1 MSYRIIDG
9 IKIPES
15 VFDISEDSE
24 DVVTIDG
31 INIPASVFREPDR
44 PDMYRADG
52 SRKSAQGYLGP
63 VKNKADGRTMTELT
77 IDTNVDGV
85 EMQIPTMV
93 PTLTK
98 EEIDI
103 LASQNWEGRAKEIPR
118 SIKIK
123 AKDHAQKRISEG
135 KSVFYV
141 DGEDR
146 YVEIDGIKIPKEV
159 VEARDYLDKERQQL
173 STGVGREMMGGL
185 SFQTADELEALFSP
199 GEYSENLA
207 RITAERKEFRDRY
220 PVSSTLVELVGAVPT
235 SFGGASILGRLGVK
249 SLPKQAGIEG
259 AFYGGAAGTTP
270 EERALGAGIG
280 GGAGLALGKGIQVL
294 TKPRRAAAPTGDVVD
309 QPQVGELVN
318 YTRSDGSNVQAKIV
332 GEEGDRFVLT
342 TDVLSDTPSPQ
353 KTFKVNKDDPV
364 IGQRFDFD
372 PDDPNVTP
380 IERIPKGEAAP
391 YTPLSARPTQ
401 SAIDIVEEEVAG
413 PPLPTSSGGSVRF
426 LDNRRPSNDERTFID
441 DLATKLFAKETDEL
455 IIITENDI
463 KRISTKFYDKYLQ
476 KNKDGSYEAPEGMEQ
491 REFLDLW
498 QQAQKEAAK
507 YVAKKVEKQLG
518 VKLNDA
524 ELLNI
529 DDFFNELIFPPGSRS
544 LAAYHFDGG
553 RFIFLDDTKLTTA
566 YRGYERAHILA
577 HEMGHAASKRE
588 FGKELDQHLENWQ
601 ARKPK
606 KKQTTIVDGE
616 EISVGIPKAKTPLG
630 KKIVDEYLASGH
642 AKLTTQGY
650 TNNNMFEEWVV
661 DSIARYALANAP
673 KAPKGAV
680 KKFFWEVGKSIRELY
695 NRAQTSYLS
704 AFTKDVLKRTG
715 NNESAIRGMIVE
727 FVKRNKQRQQGGSPT
742 RRVGKRGAVEEAP
755 FITPAYRE
763 APRPRFEESIYNP
776 PTGPGWRD
784 ATTAGELWDGI
795 KTSMRRTYDRLT
807 PMTDLLQLNVSRQVG
822 ARAQRADESATRI
835 NQTDFETYVE
845 PIEDIAKQWDDNVEL
860 RKQTLLHSDG
870 DLTLKEYT
878 QYIAREFGD
887 DAAKRMEAYLKWSQN
902 KNIRN
907 AKRFGVDTKPLQ
919 KDYLHRQRKFKDDAE
934 MNAAM
939 EDEFALPFDP
949 GMQRKQYNIKRELG
963 QGNTGILDIYQNPF
977 FTNTRRIMNNE
988 KLFQYAEKFGVRVD
1002 GSLTPD
1008 QIITQLGK
1016 EMQKRGIS
1024 AEKAS
1029 YAVQEIRRNL
1039 LGERKMMN
1047 QTLQALQTLGYAGTL
1062 AGPKSALLNLHD
1074 IPQAAVNQGPQ
1085 AVRAWFQGLQRGETG
1100 KLVSDSFGFSQQS
1113 KFGEFANTLNQALQT
1128 RGGWAKSLNNTA
1140 NQTTNVLM
1148 KASLFQL
1155 FDKVGKSSV
1164 LRIVQQKAVDDVA
1177 REGWQGLQKQWGTY
1191 FSDVELKRIAN
1202 DLQRYGMDDTKYS
1215 KEGLRLTEELMMA
1228 GLGQQQLISAG
1239 GRPAFWADHPNAR
1252 VFLALRGFAM
1262 KQQAVALR
1270 NVFQN
1275 AKEGNVQDA
1284 KDWAIR
1290 YALYSMGAFAA
1301 INEFRQ
1307 ILFGDGDFSASRV
1320 VRSFFDQLVGVASL
1334 NSASVSDYSWGK
1346 IQRGEFLEYIID
1358 NNIPIAFGVPKEA
1371 VEDTLDVMTG
1381 EKTIGELPE
1390 TLPLVKQVKNAERNL
1405 QEAMR

>member
-1 MSYRIIDG
+1 MPLQDINLDEYPALAKLLQSDAEESASDEEKVLIEYDPETDTAIKKLLESDEAYQKSYQKG
-9 IKIPES
+9 LE
-15 VFDISEDSE
+15 
-24 DVVTIDG
+24 
-31 INIPASVFREPDR
+31 REF
-44 PDMYRADG
+44 
-52 SRKSAQGYLGP
+52 
-63 VKNKADGRTMTELT
+63 
-77 IDTNVDGV
+77 I
-85 EMQIPTMV
+85 
-93 PTLTK
+93 
-98 EEIDI
+98 
-103 LASQNWEGRAKEIPR
+103 
-118 SIKIK
+118 
-123 AKDHAQKRISEG
+123 
-135 KSVFYV
+135 
-141 DGEDR
+141 
-146 YVEIDGIKIPKEV
+146 
-159 VEARDYLDKERQQL
+159 
-173 STGVGREMMGGL
+173 GGL
-185 SFQTADELEALFSP
+185 TFQTADEIEALFSP
-199 GEYSENLA
+199 GSYYDNIA
-207 RITAERKEFRDRY
+207 RINAERQQFREAN
-220 PVSSTLVELVGAVPT
+220 PITAGLVELVGAVPT
-235 SFGGASILGRLGVK
+235 SFAGAGVMGRLGVK
-249 SLPKQAGIEG
+249 SLSKQAGIEG

-280 GGAGLALGKGIQVL
+280 GSAGLVLGKGVDLL

-318 YTRSDGSNVQAKIV
+318 YTRSDGSNVQAKII

-342 TDVLSDTPSPQ
+342 TDILSDTPSPQ

-364 IGQRFDFD
+364 IGQRFDLD

-380 IERIPKGEAAP
+380 IERVPEGEQAP

-413 PPLPTSSGGSVRF
+413 PPKPLSGGGTVTYLNTRRHSKDERVFVEDLVSKLITKEGDDLLIVTEKDLQELDRLGLQGIAQMEQKFNLTTQQRKDLTDLMFRRSESSLPLGQYRSARSGGSGQVIY
-426 LDNRRPSNDERTFID
+426 L
-441 DLATKLFAKETDEL
+441 
-455 IIITENDI
+455 NDI
-463 KRISTKFYDKYLQ
+463 GQSTK
-476 KNKDGSYEAPEGMEQ
+476 A
-491 REFLDLW
+491 
-498 QQAQKEAAK
+498 
-507 YVAKKVEKQLG
+507 G
-518 VKLNDA
+518 VSGA
-524 ELLNI
+524 G
-529 DDFFNELIFPPGSRS
+529 PG
-544 LAAYHFDGG
+544 
-553 RFIFLDDTKLTTA
+553 
-566 YRGYERAHILA
+566 YRITRAMTLA
-577 HEMGHAASKRE
+577 HEVGHAAAERE
-588 FGKELDQHLENWQ
+588 FGRELSKHLDNWEFGQ
-601 ARKPK
+601 SKRMGIA
-606 KKQTTIVDGE
+606 QGDV
-616 EISVGIPKAKTPLG
+616 SVGIPTPKTDLG
-630 KKIVDEYLASGH
+630 EKIVKEWFASGH
-642 AKLTTQGY
+642 SKTVRGYKDTQK
-650 TNNNMFEEWVV
+650 FEEWVA
-661 DSIARYALANAP
+661 DSIARYAMANAP

-680 KKFFWEVGKSIRELY
+680 KKFFWETGKAIRNLYKKLRNETTVARTQRSGNEDSAIRELI
-695 NRAQTSYLS
+695 T
-704 AFTKDVLKRTG
+704 
-715 NNESAIRGMIVE
+715 E
-727 FVKRNKQRQQGGSPT
+727 FVQRHKAPLQPT
-742 RRVGKRGAVEEAP
+742 RLRTVGKPPKQPLTR
-755 FITPAYRE
+755 TPVYRE

-807 PMTDLLQLNVSRQVG
+807 PMTDLLQRNVSRQVG
-822 ARAQRADESATRI
+822 AKAQRADESATRI

-887 DAAKRMEAYLKWSQN
+887 DAAKRMEAYLKWSQS

-907 AKRFGVDTKPLQ
+907 AERFGYDTKPLK

-939 EDEFALPFDP
+939 EEEFVLPLDA
-949 GMQRKQYNIKRELG
+949 GMKTKKKKIRFELG
-963 QGNTGILDIYQNPF
+963 RGNTGILDIYQNPF

-1002 GSLTPD
+1002 RSLTPD
-1008 QIITQLGK
+1008 QIITQLGR
-1016 EMQKRGIS
+1016 EMRKRGIS
-1024 AEKAS
+1024 AEKAD
-1029 YAVQEIRRNL
+1029 YAVREIRRNL

-1085 AVRAWFQGLQRGETG
+1085 AVRAWFQGLQRGDTG

-1177 REGWQGLQKQWGTY
+1177 REGWRGLQKQWGTY

-1239 GRPAFWADHPNAR
+1239 GRPAIWADHPNAR

-1346 IQRGEFLEYIID
+1346 IQRGEFLEYVID